1 MNELISLL
9 EAVYSTMD
17 TISIEGIDNADKF
30 VGCAN
35 VVKNVANK
43 LREMKRKEEEPTVL
57 QERETANELIE
68 RDVKMLECCH
78 GIPLYGK
85 LVGNTIELTCEN
97 GCRTAKF
104 NISNEERIRVVEKWN
119 REVLANG

>member
-9 EAVYSTMD
+9 EAVYLTMN

-43 LREMKRKEEEPTVL
+43 LREMNETKEET
-57 QERETANELIE
+57 
-68 RDVKMLECCH
+68 D
-78 GIPLYGK
+78 G
-85 LVGNTIELTCEN
+85 
-97 GCRTAKF
+97 
-104 NISNEERIRVVEKWN
+104 
-119 REVLANG
+119 

>member
-1 MNELISLL
+1 MENLISLL

-43 LREMKRKEEEPTVL
+43 LKEMSTTKEET
-57 QERETANELIE
+57 
-68 RDVKMLECCH
+68 
-78 GIPLYGK
+78 
-85 LVGNTIELTCEN
+85 N
-97 GCRTAKF
+97 G
-104 NISNEERIRVVEKWN
+104 
-119 REVLANG
+119 

>member
-17 TISIEGIDNADKF
+17 TIAVEGIDNADKF

-43 LREMKRKEEEPTVL
+43 LREMNETKEET
-57 QERETANELIE
+57 
-68 RDVKMLECCH
+68 D
-78 GIPLYGK
+78 G
-85 LVGNTIELTCEN
+85 
-97 GCRTAKF
+97 
-104 NISNEERIRVVEKWN
+104 
-119 REVLANG
+119 